1 MAAVLNYPAV
11 SITDMLIR
19 FEEEVTK
26 TPSRDALVELFCS
39 QIIPFVSNHPILEP
53 LRSGWIAKQ
62 QALAYDVDNSKQDT
76 IEEIQNTFAKISNDL
91 LSRSDNSIQSQK

>member
-39 QIIPFVSNHPILEP
+39 QITPS
-53 LRSGWIAKQ
+53 
-62 QALAYDVDNSKQDT
+62 
-76 IEEIQNTFAKISNDL
+76 
-91 LSRSDNSIQSQK
+91 